1 MKLTAILTSFNE
13 GNDLMA
19 ALNRLAEQTRMP
31 DEIIVV
37 DDGSTDRESH
47 QVANLYESPFMRHVP
62 GFRVWPTKF
71 IRLPSNVGV
80 ASAMDRGLHEA
91 TGDRVW
97 FGAVGDRLAPTFF
110 ERSME
115 LHERGYRLTAAR
127 GSLGGFTIGKIG
139 VHSAAAMRHSGALIC
154 SHVAI
159 ADRHAMLAH
168 FRPWEL
174 WHCDFGA
181 HHSIAHTYGVAPI
194 HEVMTEISTRP
205 GYSAKGERSGDH
217 HRVIRLLAQRFIS
230 APAVL
235 GNLGWPMARF
245 LWRERQLDAF
255 TQAFLRRCAWR
266 MAGKALRKVWPC

>member
-19 ALNRLAEQTRMP
+19 ALNRLADQTRMP

-37 DDGSTDRESH
+37 EDGSTDRESH
-47 QVANLYESPFMRHVP
+47 QVANLYESETMRFVP

-71 IRLPSNVGV
+71 FRLPSNVGV
-80 ASAMDRGLHEA
+80 SYAMAKGLGEA
-91 TGDRVW
+91 TGDCVW

-110 ERSME
+110 ERSMA
-115 LHERGYRLTAAR
+115 LHEKGSRLTAAR
-127 GSLGGFTIGKIG
+127 GRLGAFTLGKIRDG
-139 VHSAAAMRHSGALIC
+139 APWAMRLCGALIC
-154 SHVAI
+154 SHVAVARTI
-159 ADRHAMLAH
+159 DMHGFFDASER
-168 FRPWEL
+168 

-181 HHSIAHTYGVAPI
+181 HHAIAHWHGVAPI
-194 HEVMTEISTRP
+194 HEVMTEIGTRP
-205 GYSAKGERSGDH
+205 GYSAKGERSADH
-217 HRVIRLLAQRFIS
+217 EGVLRLIARRFYQ

-255 TQAFLRRCAWR
+255 TPAFLRRCAWR